1 MMKTASDLFWIIH
14 TGCTYAWLCCN
25 CDRGTE
31 CRMEALA
38 KEMILRG
45 EY

>member
-1 MMKTASDLFWIIH
+1 MKTTSDLFWAVH
-14 TGCTYAWLCCN
+14 TDCTYAWLCCN
-25 CDRGTE
+25 CTRGIE

-38 KEMILRG
+38 KEMILKG